1 MNVKAINNN
10 KGFSLI
16 ELMVVVAII
25 GILAAVAV
33 PSIGKYT
40 AKSRQSEAKAQLGG
54 MYTAMKAFQ
63 TEYSFYSNVFQV
75 IGFAPEGDMK
85 YNVSFIGAAAIPDAA
100 THLDRSYSA
109 PFPATVA
116 VQSGDWCGLNR
127 SGAGLAGNRCD
138 YLPMQG
144 TAQTIPAGNTV
155 SSSSGVLFDQFQ
167 AGAVGQIRDGAA
179 ANDQWTITQNK
190 LIANPVNGVE

>member
-1 MNVKAINNN
+1 MNVKMNN

-75 IGFAPEGDMK
+75 IGYAPEGDMK
-85 YNVSFIGAAAIPDAA
+85 YNVGFTGAAAIPTAA
-100 THLDRSYSA
+100 VHTARGYSA
-109 PFPATVA
+109 PLPAAIA
-116 VQSGDWCGLNR
+116 VGTDVWCGLAR
-127 SGAGLAGNRCD
+127 GTGQVGNRCD
-138 YLPMQG
+138 YLPQLG
-144 TAQTIPAGNTV
+144 AVVAIPAANTV
-155 SSSSGVLFDQFQ
+155 AAALDTFQ
-167 AGAVGQIRDGAA
+167 AGAIGRIRDGAA
-179 ANDQWTITQNK
+179 ADDQWTITQNK
-190 LIANPVNGVE
+190 LLANPVNGVE